1 MSEMSWQLRHPD
13 YGLMRIALEETTAR
27 EGWTGKYLDST
38 RSLFTS
44 TVDGTTRKLSYI
56 DTDDSA
62 YSVEFLR
69 GNSDD
74 NAPEDADRVELH
86 ERRGYIVPEFRG
98 QGARVM
104 FAAVGKVDVDKRL
117 HRVNLWT
124 LLLQTA
130 LTFIAATLVIDF
142 FPKFFEKLNDILVPS
157 FLNAESGL
165 RISMPTSPATSRT
178 VMLTGWPA
186 ACLRALVRP
195 SCTARC
201 TACCAIV
208 DSPVKT
214 SGLAP
219 SA

>member
-13 YGLMRIALEETTAR
+13 YGLMRIDLEETTTR
-27 EGWTGKYLDST
+27 EGWTGKYLDSK

-44 TVDGTTRKLSYI
+44 MVDGTSRKLSYT

-74 NAPEDADRVELH
+74 NAPEDADRIELVE
-86 ERRGYIVPEFRG
+86 RSGFVVPQFRG

-124 LLLQTA
+124 VLLQAA

-142 FPKFFEKLNDILVPS
+142 FPKFFEKMTDIVVPS
-157 FLNAESGL
+157 FLNAVVAGHAKIVPVVL
-165 RISMPTSPATSRT
+165 AIFVALT
-178 VMLTGWPA
+178 VAYTPVASKFW
-186 ACLRALVRP
+186 RARWNQ
-195 SCTARC
+195 
-201 TACCAIV
+201 
-208 DSPVKT
+208 PVGK
-214 SGLAP
+214 GA
-219 SA
+219 

>member
-13 YGLMRIALEETTAR
+13 YGLMRIDLEETTTR
-27 EGWTGKYLDST
+27 EGWTGKYLDSK

-44 TVDGTTRKLSYI
+44 MVDGTSRKLSYT
-56 DTDDSA
+56 DTDASA

-74 NAPEDADRVELH
+74 NAPEDADRIELV
-86 ERRGYIVPEFRG
+86 ERRGYIVPQFRG

-142 FPKFFEKLNDILVPS
+142 FLKFFEKMTDIVVPS
-157 FLNAESGL
+157 FLNGVVAGH
-165 RISMPTSPATSRT
+165 ATIVPVALAILVALT
-178 VMLTGWPA
+178 VAYTPVASKFW
-186 ACLRALVRP
+186 RARWNQ
-195 SCTARC
+195 
-201 TACCAIV
+201 
-208 DSPVKT
+208 PVGKET
-214 SGLAP
+214 
-219 SA
+219 

>member
-13 YGLMRIALEETTAR
+13 YGLMRIDLEETTIR
-27 EGWTGKYLDST
+27 EGWTGKYLDSK

-44 TVDGTTRKLSYI
+44 MVDGTSRKLSYT

-74 NAPEDADRVELH
+74 NAPEDADRIELVE
-86 ERRGYIVPEFRG
+86 RSGFVVPQFRG

-104 FAAVGKVDVDKRL
+104 FAAVGEPGVDKRL

-130 LTFIAATLVIDF
+130 LTFIAATLVIEF
-142 FPKFFEKLNDILVPS
+142 FPKFFEKINEILVPS
-157 FLNAESGL
+157 FLNGVVAGH
-165 RISMPTSPATSRT
+165 ATI
-178 VMLTGWPA
+178 VPVALA
-186 ACLRALVRP
+186 ALVAITVAYTPVASKFWR
-195 SCTARC
+195 ARWNQ
-201 TACCAIV
+201 
-208 DSPVKT
+208 PVGKE
-214 SGLAP
+214 A
-219 SA
+219 

>member
-13 YGLMRIALEETTAR
+13 YGLMRIDLEETTTR
-27 EGWTGKYLDST
+27 EGWTGKYLDSK

-44 TVDGTTRKLSYI
+44 MVDGTSRKLSYT

-74 NAPEDADRVELH
+74 NAPEDADRIELVE
-86 ERRGYIVPEFRG
+86 RSGFVVPQFRG

-104 FAAVGKVDVDKRL
+104 FAAVGEPGVDKRL

-130 LTFIAATLVIDF
+130 LTFIAATLVIEF
-142 FPKFFEKLNDILVPS
+142 FPKFFEKINEILVPS
-157 FLNAESGL
+157 FLNGVVAGHTTIVPVAL
-165 RISMPTSPATSRT
+165 A
-178 VMLTGWPA
+178 
-186 ACLRALVRP
+186 ALVAITVAYTPVASKFWR
-195 SCTARC
+195 ARWNQ
-201 TACCAIV
+201 
-208 DSPVKT
+208 PVGKE
-214 SGLAP
+214 A
-219 SA
+219 

>member
-13 YGLMRIALEETTAR
+13 YGLMRIDLEETRTR
-27 EGWTGKYLDST
+27 EGWTGKYLDSK

-44 TVDGTTRKLSYI
+44 TVNGTTRKLSYT
-56 DTDDSA
+56 DTDASA

-69 GNSDD
+69 GLNDD

-104 FAAVGKVDVDKRL
+104 FAAVGKGDVDKRL

-124 LLLQTA
+124 LLLQIA

-142 FPKFFEKLNDILVPS
+142 FPRFFEKLNDFLVPS
-157 FLNAESGL
+157 FLNAVVAGHAKIVPVVL
-165 RISMPTSPATSRT
+165 AIFVALT
-178 VMLTGWPA
+178 VAYTPVVSKFW
-186 ACLRALVRP
+186 RARWNQ
-195 SCTARC
+195 
-201 TACCAIV
+201 
-208 DSPVKT
+208 PVGKE
-214 SGLAP
+214 A
-219 SA
+219 

>member
-1 MSEMSWQLRHPD
+1 MSEISWQLRHPD
-13 YGLMRIALEETTAR
+13 YGLMRIDLEETTTR
-27 EGWTGKYLDST
+27 EGWTGKYLDSK

-44 TVDGTTRKLSYI
+44 MVDGTSRKLSYT

-74 NAPEDADRVELH
+74 NAPEDADRIELVE
-86 ERRGYIVPEFRG
+86 RSGFVVPQFRG

-104 FAAVGKVDVDKRL
+104 FAAVGEPGVDKRL

-130 LTFIAATLVIDF
+130 LTFIAATLVIEF

-157 FLNAESGL
+157 FLNGVVAGHVGIVPIALAGCGL
-165 RISMPTSPATSRT
+165 F
-178 VMLTGWPA
+178 
-186 ACLRALVRP
+186 
-195 SCTARC
+195 
-201 TACCAIV
+201 
-208 DSPVKT
+208 
-214 SGLAP
+214 
-219 SA
+219 

>member
-13 YGLMRIALEETTAR
+13 YGLMRIDLEETTTR
-27 EGWTGKYLDST
+27 EGWTGKYLDSK

-44 TVDGTTRKLSYI
+44 MVDGTSRKLSYT
-56 DTDDSA
+56 DTDASA

-74 NAPEDADRVELH
+74 NAPEDADRIELV
-86 ERRGYIVPEFRG
+86 ERRGYIVPQFRG

-104 FAAVGKVDVDKRL
+104 FAAVGEPGVDKRL

-142 FPKFFEKLNDILVPS
+142 FPKFFEKINEILVPS
-157 FLNAESGL
+157 FLNGVVAGH
-165 RISMPTSPATSRT
+165 ATIVPVALASLVVLT
-178 VMLTGWPA
+178 VAYTPVASKFW
-186 ACLRALVRP
+186 RARWNQ
-195 SCTARC
+195 
-201 TACCAIV
+201 
-208 DSPVKT
+208 PVGKE
-214 SGLAP
+214 A
-219 SA
+219 

>member
-13 YGLMRIALEETTAR
+13 YGLMRIDLEETTTR
-27 EGWTGKYLDST
+27 EGWTGKYLDSK

-44 TVDGTTRKLSYI
+44 MVDGTSRKLSYT
-56 DTDDSA
+56 DTDASA

-74 NAPEDADRVELH
+74 NAPEDADRIELV
-86 ERRGYIVPEFRG
+86 ERRGYIVPQFRG

-142 FPKFFEKLNDILVPS
+142 FLKFFEKMTDIVVPS
-157 FLNAESGL
+157 FLNGVVAGH
-165 RISMPTSPATSRT
+165 ATIVPVALASLVVLT
-178 VMLTGWPA
+178 VAYTPVASKFW
-186 ACLRALVRP
+186 RARWNQ
-195 SCTARC
+195 
-201 TACCAIV
+201 
-208 DSPVKT
+208 PVGKE
-214 SGLAP
+214 A
-219 SA
+219 

>member
-1 MSEMSWQLRHPD
+1 MSEMSWQLRHPE
-13 YGLMRIALEETTAR
+13 YGLMRINLEETTTR
-27 EGWTGKYLDST
+27 EGWTGKYLDSK

-44 TVDGTTRKLSYI
+44 MVDGTSRKLSYT

-74 NAPEDADRVELH
+74 NAPEDADRIELVE
-86 ERRGYIVPEFRG
+86 RSGFVVPQFRG

-124 LLLQTA
+124 VLLQAA

-142 FPKFFEKLNDILVPS
+142 FPKFFEKMTDIVVPS
-157 FLNAESGL
+157 FLNAVVAGHAKIVPVVL
-165 RISMPTSPATSRT
+165 AIFVALT
-178 VMLTGWPA
+178 VAYTPVASKFW
-186 ACLRALVRP
+186 RARWNQ
-195 SCTARC
+195 
-201 TACCAIV
+201 
-208 DSPVKT
+208 PVGK
-214 SGLAP
+214 GA
-219 SA
+219 

>member
-13 YGLMRIALEETTAR
+13 YGLMRIDLEETTAR

-44 TVDGTTRKLSYI
+44 TVDGTTRKLSYT

-74 NAPEDADRVELH
+74 NAPEDADRIELVE
-86 ERRGYIVPEFRG
+86 RSGFVVPQFRG

-104 FAAVGKVDVDKRL
+104 FAAVGEPGVDKRL

-130 LTFIAATLVIDF
+130 LTFIAATLVIEC
-142 FPKFFEKLNDILVPS
+142 FPKFFEKINEILVPS
-157 FLNAESGL
+157 FLNAVVVGHAKIVPVVL
-165 RISMPTSPATSRT
+165 AIFMAFT
-178 VMLTGWPA
+178 VAYTPVASKFW
-186 ACLRALVRP
+186 RARWNQ
-195 SCTARC
+195 
-201 TACCAIV
+201 
-208 DSPVKT
+208 PVGK
-214 SGLAP
+214 GA
-219 SA
+219 

>member
-13 YGLMRIALEETTAR
+13 YGLMRIDLEETTAR

-44 TVDGTTRKLSYI
+44 TVDGTTRKLSYT

-74 NAPEDADRVELH
+74 NAPEDADRIELVE
-86 ERRGYIVPEFRG
+86 RSGFVVPQFRG

-104 FAAVGKVDVDKRL
+104 FAAVGEPGVDKRL

-130 LTFIAATLVIDF
+130 LTFIAATLVIEC

-157 FLNAESGL
+157 FLNAVVVGHAKIVPVVL
-165 RISMPTSPATSRT
+165 AIFVALT
-178 VMLTGWPA
+178 VAYTPA
-186 ACLRALVRP
+186 ASKFWRARWNQ
-195 SCTARC
+195 
-201 TACCAIV
+201 
-208 DSPVKT
+208 PVGKE
-214 SGLAP
+214 A
-219 SA
+219 